1 MIRQRVKAGL
11 KQRRIRS
18 KALLT
23 IGAAYRGHDE
33 ITDAVRALL
42 CGAATLFR
50 DRECDVTAQLVV
62 GDSKNTITLARS
74 SADVSPFVDQ
84 LNSVP
89 STHMRCRMTASLR
102 ATATLAL
109 RSPLRLA
116 SLIPQAFSADHFGT
130 RVSSTLAASN
140 RYVRSKASPHF
151 EIRPD
156 QSASPEA

>member
-1 MIRQRVKAGL
+1 MVCVNPRREGVNRVNRIFDRVRLAPPRAAAPRDAFEQGEDPRIRQ
-11 KQRRIRS
+11 
-18 KALLT
+18 
-23 IGAAYRGHDE
+23 AA
-33 ITDAVRALL
+33 
-42 CGAATLFR
+42 AAKHHMRYAAAF
-50 DRECDVTAQLVV
+50 
-62 GDSKNTITLARS
+62 
-74 SADVSPFVDQ
+74 FVDQ

-102 ATATLAL
+102 ATGTLAL

-140 RYVRSKASPHF
+140 GYVRSMASPHF

-156 QSASPEA
+156 QSTSPEA